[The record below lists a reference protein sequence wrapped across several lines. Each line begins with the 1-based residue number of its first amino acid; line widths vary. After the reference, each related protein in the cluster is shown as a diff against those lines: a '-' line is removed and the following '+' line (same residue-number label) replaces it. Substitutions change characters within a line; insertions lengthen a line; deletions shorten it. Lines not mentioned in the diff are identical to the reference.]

1 MCNHA
6 LGTKFINGKSSGNNG
21 MSNRKK
27 QATITIIILTFTYL
41 IFNLPY
47 CALVLA
53 YAIAVLSGTNYMA
66 KMNLTL
72 HQEVLVN
79 NLTFTHTVNLNSMV
93 NAIIYLARIQDLK
106 AFGRRAISRI
116 SKKDTTSRQETS
128 LQQITGGTATEAT
141 LDRLD
146 GVAGKRAESAAT
158 VYENKTVSRVRN
170 DTEHSSYESEDS
182 ACYRRVRADNASPRP
197 FSRIR
202 TSSEGSRG
210 MRRNESE
217 SEGRLSVQS
226 PELGSKHFVV
236 IPRKSASHYNL

>member
-1 MCNHA
+1 VV
-6 LGTKFINGKSSGNNG
+6 
-21 MSNRKK
+21 
-27 QATITIIILTFTYL
+27 QATIPFWFGAKYKFDNYVLV
-41 IFNLPY
+41 FNLPY

-53 YAIAVLSGTNYMA
+53 YAIALFSGTNYVA

-72 HQEVLVN
+72 YQEVLVN

-93 NAIIYLARIQDLK
+93 NAIIYLVRIQDLK
-106 AFGRRAISRI
+106 AFGRRALSRL
-116 SKKDTTSRQETS
+116 SKKDTTSGQETS

-146 GVAGKRAESAAT
+146 GVAGKRAESTAT

-182 ACYRRVRADNASPRP
+182 ACYRRVRADNASPRLI
-197 FSRIR
+197 SRIR
-202 TSSEGSRG
+202 TNSEGSRR